1 MERATERAERAE
13 RAEARAIAVHRAFGS
28 GVPSKPGAGIAVRR
42 VGSAAAVTGG
52 TWVIDLDGVVWLT
65 GVPIAGASEAVA
77 ALHGA
82 GVRTLFATNNSSPTV
97 AEFEERLIRAG
108 ICVGSE
114 DLVTSAQAAAA
125 MLEPGSTV
133 IALADDG
140 MTEALDARGV
150 VVVEHGRVDAVVVGW
165 THRIDF
171 DGISRAACA
180 VRAGARLIGTNED
193 PTHPTPDGLVPGTG
207 ALLAAV
213 AVASGA
219 KPEIAGKPHQPLAD
233 LVTHRAEDVALVV
246 GDRQS
251 TDGLLARRLGVP
263 FSLVLSGVTGVGD
276 IKPDPPA
283 DTVDADLATLVFRVL
298 GQRISE

>member
-1 MERATERAERAE
+1 VERVTERVEGSERPRPTE
-13 RAEARAIAVHRAFGS
+13 PS
-28 GVPSKPGAGIAVRR
+28 GPTEPSRPGARIAAGR
-42 VGSAAAVTGG
+42 VGSAAPVTGG

-97 AEFEERLIRAG
+97 TELEERLIRAG
-108 ICVGSE
+108 IGVGPE

-133 IALADDG
+133 IALAEDG
-140 MTEALDARGV
+140 MAEALAARGV
-150 VVVEHGRVDAVVVGW
+150 VVVEHGPVDAVVVGW

-219 KPEIAGKPHQPLAD
+219 VPEIAGKPHQPLAD
-233 LVTHRAEDVALVV
+233 LVTERTEDVALVV

-251 TDGLLARRLGVP
+251 TDGLFACRLGVP
-263 FSLVLSGVTGVGD
+263 FALVLSGVTGAGD
-276 IKPDPPA
+276 IQPDPP
-283 DTVDADLATLVFRVL
+283 VDAVEADLVTLVSRAL
-298 GQRISE
+298 GQRISEQE